1 MRMLGSKTPMLGSKT
16 TMLGSTT
23 PMHQGAEAENMQHIF
38 KEVEDLLAA
47 LLSKEITKMAG
58 LRPSNVPEKYTSLVM
73 RTQSKD
79 FQKIKSYATYG
90 HGQSRT

>member
-16 TMLGSTT
+16 PMLGSTT
-23 PMHQGAEAENMQHIF
+23 PRAEAENMQHIF
-38 KEVEDLLAA
+38 KEVEDLWAA

-58 LRPSNVPEKYTSLVM
+58 LRPSNVPEKYQSLVM